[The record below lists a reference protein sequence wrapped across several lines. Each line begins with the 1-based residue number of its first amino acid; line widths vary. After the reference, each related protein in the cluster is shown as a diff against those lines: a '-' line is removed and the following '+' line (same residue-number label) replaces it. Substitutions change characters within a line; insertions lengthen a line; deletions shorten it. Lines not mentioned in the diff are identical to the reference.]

1 MLSLKIY
8 KHHYPIIFLLVLAGI
23 LRMYRL
29 FDLEYTFD
37 ELSALSRTEYDSIA
51 ELIDK
56 GVMKLDT
63 HPAFVQVFLYYY
75 CMLFGKVEW
84 VVKLPFI
91 IAGIS
96 SIYLAYSIG
105 KKWFNETTGLLIA
118 TILTCS
124 QFFIFYSVTARPYI
138 SGLFLCLVTLKYW
151 LDILFDKQVNKKHF
165 ILFALF
171 AALSALNH
179 HFSMMFAGLCGII
192 GLFFLTKENAKYYII
207 ASLCAV
213 IIYSPHFPILF
224 YQLQVGGIGASNGG
238 WLDPPKNDFIIQFL
252 LYIFHYSYIF
262 VLAFIGIIVFAFFQ
276 KKIETTTPKLKIRIA
291 LFSLFS
297 LSFLIGFFYSQKV
310 NPVIQYSTLIFATP
324 CLLLFIA
331 SFAKEL
337 SYKFKWITISAL
349 VIIGISSLVIKRKYY
364 NLIFHQSFDTYIQ
377 TANKVIEEKGNA
389 NVYSLF
395 KGEPWF
401 LNYYK
406 EKYNSQARYM
416 VIDLDSLTLQDYK
429 SIYDTLSTKYLI
441 LGDFNPSQL
450 LQAANY
456 YPYVYQKMNGYTFE
470 TYVLSKEPTN
480 QNLEVEKRNIVSTNF
495 ENIPDRFN
503 LNKDLIVSVDSKK
516 QYRIDSLN
524 EYPISYKIK
533 NTDLHAK
540 EGQTIIAEIQ
550 YQSDKPIKGL
560 LCGSIDALKQN
571 IHWAANDIDAF
582 YNSKAKLQK
591 AYVSIYVNQKFN
603 DSNNELNLFIWN
615 NKKEQFQIS
624 SFSIY
629 IWDNNS
635 YRYGLLSDF

>member
-1 MLSLKIY
+1 MQSLKLH
-8 KHHYPIIFLLVLAGI
+8 KQQYPIIFLLILACI

-37 ELSALSRTEYDSIA
+37 ELSALSRTEYDSLG
-51 ELIDK
+51 EVIDK

-63 HPAFVQVFLYYY
+63 HPALVQVFLYYY
-75 CMLFGKVEW
+75 TLLFGKIEW
-84 VVKLPFI
+84 LVKLPFI
-91 IAGIS
+91 LAGIS
-96 SIYLAYSIG
+96 SIYVAYNIG
-105 KKWFNETTGLLIA
+105 KKWFNETTGLLTA
-118 TILTCS
+118 TVLTCT

-138 SGLFLCLVTLKYW
+138 SGLFLCLVTLSYW
-151 LDILFDKQVNKKHF
+151 LDVLFDKQATKKHF
-165 ILFALF
+165 ILFAIF

-192 GLFFLTKENAKYYII
+192 GLFFLSKQNAKLYILACI
-207 ASLCAV
+207 GAV
-213 IIYSPHFPILF
+213 LIYSPHFPILF
-224 YQLQVGGIGASNGG
+224 YQLNVGGIGAESGG
-238 WLDPPKNDFIIQFL
+238 WLDPPKDDFIIQFL
-252 LYIFHYSYIF
+252 LYLFHYSYIF
-262 VLAFIGIIVFAFFQ
+262 ILAFIAIIAFSFFQ
-276 KKIETTTPKLKIRIA
+276 KKSESTIPVLKIRIA
-291 LFSLFS
+291 LLALFA

-324 CLLLFIA
+324 CLILFIT
-331 SFAKEL
+331 SFANEL
-337 SYKFKWITISAL
+337 NLKFKWAAISIL
-349 VIIGISSLVIKRKYY
+349 VVIAISSLVIKRKYY
-364 NLIFHQSFDTYIQ
+364 DLIFNLSFDTYIQ
-377 TANKVIEEKGNA
+377 TANKTIEEKGTN

-401 LNYYK
+401 VNYYK
-406 EKYNSQARYM
+406 EKYNSPAKYM
-416 VIDLDSLTLQDYK
+416 VIDLDSLSLQGYK

-441 LGDFNPSQL
+441 LGDFSPSQV

-456 YPYVYQKMNGYTFE
+456 YPYVYQKVNGYTFE
-470 TYVLSKEPTN
+470 TYVLSKEPTG
-480 QNLEVEKRNIVSTNF
+480 QNLEVEKRNIIATNF
-495 ENIPDRFN
+495 ENIPERFN

-560 LCGSIDALKQN
+560 LCGSTDALKQN

-582 YNSKAKLQK
+582 YNPKVKIQK

-603 DSNNELNLFIWN
+603 DPENELNIFIWN

-624 SFSIY
+624 NFSVY
-629 IWDNNS
+629 IWNNNP
-635 YRYGLLSDF
+635 YRYSLLSDF